1 MNKGLTL
8 IELLIVIA
16 IIAILSTIAIPNF
29 VKFRE
34 IYVTKGDMQKVVS
47 FINLAKSVS
56 LRYNEQVCINFPK
69 GKNPTIFMFIDT
81 DRSRTY
87 NSGEKIEQ
95 KLKLNEEMEI
105 TSVDTIVCIP
115 PTGIV
120 LPTNAKITFS
130 YGSQNRIV
138 IISGYGRVRIERQ

>member
-16 IIAILSTIAIPNF
+16 IIGILSAIAIPNF
-29 VKFRE
+29 VRYKE

-56 LRYNEQVCINFPK
+56 LRYNDQVCISFQK
-69 GKNPTIFMFIDT
+69 GKNPNIFMFLDA
-81 DRSRTY
+81 DRSKTY
-87 NSGEKIEQ
+87 TTGEKIEQ
-95 KLKLNEEMEI
+95 TLKLNEEMEI
-105 TSVDTIVCIP
+105 TSNDLIVCIP

-120 LPTNAKITFS
+120 LPTNATISFQ
-130 YGSQNRIV
+130 YGQQQRKVIV
-138 IISGYGRVRIERQ
+138 SGYGRVRIER